1 MNLVVFLKAHQLG
14 LFDQSV
20 NVQGYTRAGRFV
32 QGYTG
37 KRRKRLV
44 APMSAL
50 QGNLFD
56 ARGQPVK
63 KVSVETPTPKAEK
76 NRMSLISDLKET
88 CLKFEQEV
96 SRLETKPLSGRFT
109 EERRAR
115 YLSEA
120 RDRLSAARE
129 LLHEFTERG
138 INDNEFEPLISCRYY
153 NPASLIGRED
163 LAQRIG

>member
-1 MNLVVFLKAHQLG
+1 MVSRFRLLLG
-14 LFDQSV
+14 D
-20 NVQGYTRAGRFV
+20 FV
-32 QGYTG
+32 LDMPFS
-37 KRRKRLV
+37 RDNNIDM
-44 APMSAL
+44 PSIH
-50 QGNLFD
+50 
-56 ARGQPVK
+56 QPVK

-129 LLHEFTERG
+129 LIHEFTERG
-138 INDNEFEPLISCRYY
+138 INDNAFSPLMACRYY